1 MLPMSVPAFHNL
13 AAAFC
18 AAAHVTLP
26 PLIPNGEG
34 ITAFT
39 AQLDE
44 VEVSISHDMVNHA
57 DHAFVLVMFGEVP
70 EHQQARAWQ
79 ELLHANLL
87 MLGEGAPAFSLNPL
101 DGQVILQYV
110 YPLAQATGE
119 GLLGGL
125 KTAVATALQWRQT
138 FSLT

>member
-1 MLPMSVPAFHNL
+1 MSVPAFHEL

-18 AAAHVTLP
+18 VAAQVALP
-26 PLIPNGEG
+26 PLAPNNEG
-34 ITAFT
+34 VAAFT
-39 AQLDE
+39 ARLGE
-44 VEVSISHDMVNHA
+44 VEVCVSHDMLNHP
-57 DHAFVLVMFGEVP
+57 DHAFVLVMFGPVP
-70 EHQQARAWQ
+70 EPQQARAWQ

-110 YPLAQATGE
+110 YPLAQASGE
-119 GLLGGL
+119 GLLAGL
-125 KTAVATALQWRQT
+125 QTAVAAAVQWRQT

>member
-1 MLPMSVPAFHNL
+1 MSVSAFHEL

-18 AAAHVTLP
+18 AAAHAVLP
-26 PLIPNGEG
+26 PLSPNAEG
-34 ITAFT
+34 IAAFT
-39 AQLDE
+39 ARLDE
-44 VEVSISHDMVNHA
+44 VEVSISHDMLNHP
-57 DHAFVLVMFGEVP
+57 DHAFVLVMFGPVP
-70 EHQQARAWQ
+70 EPQQARAWQ

-110 YPLAQATGE
+110 YPLAQASGE
-119 GLLGGL
+119 GLLAGL
-125 KTAVATALQWRQT
+125 QTAVAAAVQWRQT